1 MKPASLHLLIVTLTA
16 SALGESLETKY
27 PLSKFLGDNKSF
39 NVAGDATLVFE
50 QAQDTTR
57 LKLDGQVIETIKS
70 PQFVEGFVKSENG
83 KFALVLI
90 GSDRPMKGVDAA
102 WDYHSVL
109 KIEVTETGSLSG
121 VTRFLAKSDNF
132 MKTLN
137 RWIVKIDSVLN
148 DGRTIRVK
156 WGEQKSIDD
165 PSKTMRYS
173 WQIRDLDTGALYRDE
188 SGQ

>member
-1 MKPASLHLLIVTLTA
+1 MKSLSAHLLIAILTT
-16 SALGESLETKY
+16 SAIGESLETKY
-27 PLSKFLGDNKSF
+27 PLSKFVGENTSF

-50 QAQDTTR
+50 QARDTTK

-109 KIEVTETGSLSG
+109 KIEITEKGSLLG
-121 VTRFLAKSDNF
+121 VNRFLAKSDNF
-132 MKTLN
+132 MKTLE

-148 DGRTIRVK
+148 DGRTIRVQ
-156 WGEQKSIDD
+156 WGEQKSMDD
-165 PSKTMRYS
+165 PSKQMRYS

-188 SGQ
+188 SNQ